1 LIVEIS
7 GSGVDLVLVALPGFG
22 YFVLAMFY
30 SIMAR
35 MCEQIVN
42 ESSHDHFMRFDIK
55 SILTNTYENWPRIR
69 QSSRESI
76 LGVIGANALVRIYWL
91 D

>member
-1 LIVEIS
+1 MIVEIS

-35 MCEQIVN
+35 MYERIGN
-42 ESSHDHFMRFDIK
+42 ESLFIGDFYGREYS
-55 SILTNTYENWPRIR
+55 P
-69 QSSRESI
+69 SRSA
-76 LGVIGANALVRIYWL
+76 GAGYGPAA
-91 D
+91 